1 MKNLDDVKVVFFF
14 YFYFKCKLEE
24 EEEECDS
31 GIFQKNGE
39 DKFSAMS
46 RLFDGNRFFFLNFFL
61 MPGLGPWRTSGSH

>member
-46 RLFDGNRFFFLNFFL
+46 RLFDGNRFFF
-61 MPGLGPWRTSGSH
+61 